1 MEQPKMEQPKMEQT
15 ENEEL
20 KMSTVPEVEK
30 VTKVTTVKKKNPNR
44 VAAGKKV
51 AEFNRKKKEN
61 LKQSNDQEPE
71 KVDETKEPTPVQ
83 STSMSYST
91 YLYTGVG
98 LLILGGAAALVFLQ
112 KKPSEPVVVIPPS
125 KGTNKK
131 KDPFEME

>member
-98 LLILGGAAALVFLQ
+98 LLVLGGAAALVFLQ
-112 KKPSEPVVVIPPS
+112 KKPIRTCCCYSTI
-125 KGTNKK
+125 KRNKQK
-131 KDPFEME
+131 KRSI